1 MWLQCVHNPPPS
13 CMPALP
19 IDRLGESSGIPRAI
33 LASNLDRILVR
44 GIYLNGKVVSITLE
58 SLATVATPAI
68 EPRLMEND
76 CRRFFDLRAHDN
88 FIAKAGIGRI
98 VKAW

>member
-33 LASNLDRILVR
+33 LASNLDRILGR
-44 GIYLNGKVVSITLE
+44 GIYLNDKVVSVTLE
-58 SLATVATPAI
+58 SLATVATPAA
-68 EPRLMEND
+68 EPRLTQKMT
-76 CRRFFDLRAHDN
+76 
-88 FIAKAGIGRI
+88 AGDFLTCEHTTTSLPKPGL
-98 VKAW
+98 AAL

>member
-1 MWLQCVHNPPPS
+1 MN
-13 CMPALP
+13 
-19 IDRLGESSGIPRAI
+19 D
-33 LASNLDRILVR
+33 
-44 GIYLNGKVVSITLE
+44 KVVSVTLE
-58 SLATVATPAI
+58 SLATVVTPAA

-76 CRRFFDLRAHDN
+76 CRRFLDLRAHDS